1 MDRLASS
8 PAGMAA
14 SAAVTRKQVRA
25 TASKARS
32 QLSIILKYY
41 TSINP
46 NVRRW
51 GCMALYI
58 WWAGY
63 STYRGVIKP
72 KNKAAAAKAK
82 SAQDKDKAVDAASQ
96 QLEPVSSATSKRS
109 KRGARRGPRVEVDAA
124 FLERLTRIL
133 AIVLPTNKRKLVL
146 ESFFLVF
153 RVGSLSST
161 SLVSAPH

>member
-1 MDRLASS
+1 MAAASS
-8 PAGMAA
+8 AAA
-14 SAAVTRKQVRA
+14 SQQVRA
-25 TASKARS
+25 TASQARS
-32 QLSIILKYY
+32 QLSVILKYY

-51 GCMALYI
+51 ACMALYI

-63 STYRGVIKP
+63 STWRGVIRP

-82 SAQDKDKAVDAASQ
+82 AATAADGKGVSSSSQ
-96 QLEPVSSATSKRS
+96 QDVESVASSSATAKRS
-109 KRGARRGPRVEVDAA
+109 SRRGGRRGPRVEVDAA
-124 FLERLTRIL
+124 FFERLSRIL

-153 RVGSLSST
+153 RVSCFSVL
-161 SLVSAPH
+161 LMA